1 MKTITNFCN
10 IETTHTKN
18 LVYYFLLQF
27 AAVQSRFTLSALLL
41 FVWLKSSFGRLEYG
55 CALAEL
61 IQNSGMT
68 RFNLPFQA
76 GTGRILVTQTIVT
89 LVGTIIFAFV
99 GIVALYS
106 ALLGGIAC
114 LLPSAYSIW
123 RVFGK
128 NRAVHQL
135 DPRIF
140 GIMLRAE
147 FVKFAITGIVFA
159 VFFWLINPIDPIA
172 MFSVFTVAMFAG
184 WIEAGLRIG

>member
-1 MKTITNFCN
+1 M
-10 IETTHTKN
+10 
-18 LVYYFLLQF
+18 
-27 AAVQSRFTLSALLL
+27 
-41 FVWLKSSFGRLEYG
+41 
-55 CALAEL
+55 AEL
-61 IQNSGMT
+61 TQNLSMT
-68 RFNLPFQA
+68 RFKLPFQA

-89 LVGTIIFAFV
+89 LFGTLIFAFA

-123 RVFGK
+123 RVFGN
-128 NRAVHQL
+128 NRTVNQL

-140 GIMLRAE
+140 GIMLRVE

-159 VFFWLINPIDPIA
+159 TVFWLISPIDPIA

-184 WIEAGLRIG
+184 WIEAGLRIR